1 MDGKSKDR
9 ERILILGAAG
19 RDFHNFNV
27 FFRDK
32 SRYEVIGF
40 TAAQIPEI
48 AFRLYPTQL
57 SGRLYPDGLPI
68 WSEEVLEE
76 LIKDHCID
84 RCILAYSDLSHESV
98 MELASRVLTVG
109 ADFAFLGGLHTM
121 LPSRKPVI
129 AVCAVR
135 TGAGKS
141 QVVRYIVDQIRRAGQ
156 KAVVVRHPMPYGDL
170 AKEAV
175 QRFLSMQDL
184 DQAELT
190 IEEREEYE
198 AHVKRGTVVY
208 AGVDYEAILKQ
219 AEKEADVI
227 VWDGGNN
234 DTPFFS
240 PDLWVVVADAL
251 RPGHE
256 IHYYPGETNFR
267 AADII
272 LINKANSA
280 PKEAVRSIVANA
292 ARLNP
297 KASVVVAGS
306 EVKAENPKVIRSKR
320 VLVIEDGP
328 TITHGGMAWGAGM
341 VAAEKYGAAE
351 IVDPR
356 PFAIGSIKDV
366 FSSYKHIG
374 KVLPA
379 MGYYPRQVQEL
390 EETINNADC
399 DSVVIGT
406 PVDLRRLIKI
416 NKPSTVVSYEL
427 VDMGQPLLQDE
438 ISRFISGLVENKGA
452 AKELGKLKSSR
463 EGMSEV

>member
-1 MDGKSKDR
+1 MNEEVKRR

-19 RDFHNFNV
+19 RDFHDFNI

-32 SRYEVIGF
+32 PQYEVIGF
-40 TAAQIPEI
+40 TAAQIPNI
-48 AFRLYPTQL
+48 ALRLYPAQL
-57 SGRLYPDGLPI
+57 CGKLYPDGLPI
-68 WSEEVLEE
+68 WREEALEE
-76 LIKDHCID
+76 LIKDHCVD
-84 RCILAYSDLSHESV
+84 RCILAYSDLSHQNV
-98 MELASRVLTVG
+98 MELASRVLAIG
-109 ADFAFLGGLHTM
+109 ADFSFLGGWHTM
-121 LPSRKPVI
+121 LRSRKPVI

-141 QVVRYIVDQIRRAGQ
+141 QAVRYIVDKLRSAGQ

-175 QRFLSMQDL
+175 QRFSSLQDL

-190 IEEREEYE
+190 IEEREEHE
-198 AHVKRGTVVY
+198 AHVRRGIVVY
-208 AGVDYEAILKQ
+208 AGVDYGAILKL
-219 AEKEADVI
+219 AEREADVI

-240 PDLWVVVADAL
+240 PDLWIVVADAL

-256 IHYYPGETNFR
+256 LCYHPGETNFR

-280 PKEAVRSIVANA
+280 REEAVQSIAANA
-292 ARLNP
+292 ALLNP

-306 EVKAENPKVIRSKR
+306 EVIAENPEVIRSKR
-320 VLVIEDGP
+320 VLVVEDGP
-328 TITHGGMAWGAGM
+328 TITHGGMSWGAGM
-341 VAAEKYGAAE
+341 VAAEKYGASE

-356 PFAIGSIKDV
+356 LFAVGSIKDV

-379 MGYYPRQVQEL
+379 MGYYPRQVREL

-406 PVDLRRLIKI
+406 PVDLRRLMKI
-416 NKPSTVVSYEL
+416 DKPSTAVFYEL
-427 VDMGQPLLQDE
+427 VDMDRPFLQDE
-438 ISRFISGLVENKGA
+438 VFRFISGLPVSKEA
-452 AKELGKLKSSR
+452 IELGKVKPSR
-463 EGMSEV
+463 EDKQED